1 MSLVKTVFSFAILAV
16 SYGYFTTPTPYSYC
30 YSDDDCSGSQRCC
43 RQRNKARKCNDT
55 CLGHLCSVDD
65 ECASGEYCCED
76 TCRLSCLGYSCALDA
91 DCGGPDEYCC
101 NYSCQKEWC
110 PLPSGIIAAIVLAV
124 LVVTA
129 TVTGIALF
137 VYRFSGSQSSGMA
150 FHGLPSVPA
159 TDH

>member
-1 MSLVKTVFSFAILAV
+1 
-16 SYGYFTTPTPYSYC
+16 
-30 YSDDDCSGSQRCC
+30 
-43 RQRNKARKCNDT
+43 
-55 CLGHLCSVDD
+55 
-65 ECASGEYCCED
+65 
-76 TCRLSCLGYSCALDA
+76 
-91 DCGGPDEYCC
+91 
-101 NYSCQKEWC
+101 
-110 PLPSGIIAAIVLAV
+110 LPSGIIAAIVLAV